1 MGIKKYFISISFI
14 LLICLFS
21 CQEDTV
27 LKEIE
32 KDVLYLSDDKL
43 EGRETG
49 TFGEDIAALYI
60 KKRFDKIGLETKVD
74 TFEFS
79 DKVEINFDCNIPN
92 LYPTKYSDN
101 SEGFNLPIV
110 DVKFGIHAPKENYS
124 NYNNAEVNGKAVLI
138 NTSSPDGIHPH
149 SKYIE
154 YHSIISRIEIAKNRG
169 VKCIIFYNQ
178 DKNAETLEKK
188 FKKLKSTGLPVLFL
202 NDSKEKIL
210 NKKLTFSLKISEK
223 KLKGKNIVATINNNT
238 QNNIVIGAHYDH
250 IGWGKEGSRYI
261 GDPAIHNGADD
272 NASGVAALFQ
282 IAKSL
287 KKKNKNYNYT
297 LIAFSGEEKGLLG
310 SNAYIKN
317 YEQDKNK
324 INCMINLDM
333 IGRLDTA
340 NTLQIFGTGTSP
352 SWNDIID
359 SNNTTFNFNIKK
371 SKGGIGPSDHTSFYL
386 QNIPVLHFFTGA
398 HDDYHKPQDDAD
410 KINYKGIEKTIYY
423 INKIVSDVDKS
434 TALKFSK
441 TNDENSKSVPKFSVT
456 LGVVPDYLYEDRGLR
471 IDGVSPNRPADKAGI
486 KKGDIIVN
494 LGIHEIED
502 IYSYMRALSDFNKKD
517 STNAIIL
524 RENQELSIRIIF

>member
-1 MGIKKYFISISFI
+1 M
-14 LLICLFS
+14 
-21 CQEDTV
+21 
-27 LKEIE
+27 
-32 KDVLYLSDDKL
+32 
-43 EGRETG
+43 
-49 TFGEDIAALYI
+49 
-60 KKRFDKIGLETKVD
+60 
-74 TFEFS
+74 
-79 DKVEINFDCNIPN
+79 
-92 LYPTKYSDN
+92 
-101 SEGFNLPIV
+101 
-110 DVKFGIHAPKENYS
+110 
-124 NYNNAEVNGKAVLI
+124 
-138 NTSSPDGIHPH
+138 
-149 SKYIE
+149 
-154 YHSIISRIEIAKNRG
+154 
-169 VKCIIFYNQ
+169 
-178 DKNAETLEKK
+178 
-188 FKKLKSTGLPVLFL
+188 
-202 NDSKEKIL
+202 
-210 NKKLTFSLKISEK
+210 
-223 KLKGKNIVATINNNT
+223 KGKNIVATINNNS

-359 SNNTTFNFNIKK
+359 SNNITFNFNIKK
-371 SKGGIGPSDHTSFYL
+371 SKGGTGPSDHTSFYL

-410 KINYKGIEKTIYY
+410 KINYKGIESIINY
-423 INKIVSDVDKS
+423 INKIVSDIDKS

-441 TNDENSKSVPKFSVT
+441 TNDENSKSVPNFSVT

-502 IYSYMRALSDFNKKD
+502 IYSYMRALSGFNKKD

-524 RENQELSIRIIF
+524 RNNQELSIRIILSLIHI